1 MTSRA
6 TTAIA
11 IGWLILLPVFSSTA
25 AAQSKAASSP
35 HAKTTKSAATH
46 ATRGVI
52 KSVNDTSLVI
62 SRSAKSEKDMTFVL
76 NTSTERVGTMDV
88 GSTVDVRY
96 HTDAKQHVA
105 TAVTV
110 VHTKAPA
117 PSASTTK

>member
-11 IGWLILLPVFSSTA
+11 IAWLFLLPVFSSTA
-25 AAQSKAASSP
+25 AAQSASSSSG
-35 HAKTTKSAATH
+35 AKTTKSAATH

-62 SRSAKSEKDMTFVL
+62 SRSARSGGDMTFVL
-76 NTSTERVGTMDV
+76 DPSTERVGTMDV

-96 HTDAKQHVA
+96 RTEAKHHLA

-110 VHTKAPA
+110 VHAKAPA
-117 PSASTTK
+117 PSPSATK